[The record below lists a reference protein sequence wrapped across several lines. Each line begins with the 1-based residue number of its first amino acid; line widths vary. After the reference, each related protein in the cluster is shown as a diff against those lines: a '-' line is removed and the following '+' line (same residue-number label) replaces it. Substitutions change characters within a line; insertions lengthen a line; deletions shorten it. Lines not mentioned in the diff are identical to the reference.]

1 MENPKKIASFGT
13 QLTAVI
19 LSTISSC
26 TFAQSIVIGQTIDL
40 SGGAA
45 EHGKALTQGA
55 QLVIDSV
62 NADGGVRGRKIVLRT
77 LDDKGSSDTAKA
89 NTTKLI
95 EEERVIAMFNGAE
108 GGPCVA
114 QTQVASALKVPVIAC
129 AAGAPDLRDPF
140 DPYSFPVRA
149 AHVSEFEKIIET
161 ATTLGRTRF
170 ALLHS
175 DSDTGRK
182 HLANVKRLLAQ
193 RKLELVLALPITK
206 AFSATAATAALAEAK
221 VEVLLNHGA
230 YKTVAEI
237 YQASRVRHP
246 SLQVMAVNS
255 GAQQMVRL
263 IGEPAKGIVFTQVVP
278 FPWSGGYAIVREYE
292 LAWKKAFPNAEYSF
306 SSMEG
311 FINAK
316 VLVQALRRTK
326 SFSSQGVLDAME
338 TLTDLDLGGFRVRYG
353 PNDRTGSRFVDTVI
367 ANRRGGFSN

>member
-1 MENPKKIASFGT
+1 
-13 QLTAVI
+13 
-19 LSTISSC
+19 
-26 TFAQSIVIGQTIDL
+26 
-40 SGGAA
+40 
-45 EHGKALTQGA
+45 
-55 QLVIDSV
+55 
-62 NADGGVRGRKIVLRT
+62 
-77 LDDKGSSDTAKA
+77 
-89 NTTKLI
+89 
-95 EEERVIAMFNGAE
+95 
-108 GGPCVA
+108 
-114 QTQVASALKVPVIAC
+114 
-129 AAGAPDLRDPF
+129 
-140 DPYSFPVRA
+140 VRA
-149 AHVSEFEKIIET
+149 AHLSEFEKIIET

-206 AFSATAATAALAEAK
+206 SFSATAATTMLAEAK

-246 SLQVMAVNS
+246 SLEVMAVNS

-292 LAWKKAFPNAEYSF
+292 LAWKKAYPNAEYSF